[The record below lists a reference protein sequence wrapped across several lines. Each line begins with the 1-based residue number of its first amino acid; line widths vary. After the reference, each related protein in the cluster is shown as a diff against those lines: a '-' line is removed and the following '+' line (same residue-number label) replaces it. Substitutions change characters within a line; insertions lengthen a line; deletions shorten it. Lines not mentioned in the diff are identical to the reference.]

1 MDLVDK
7 VKSAGRKTALA
18 FTLGSSLVLGG
29 SGCALPA
36 AAFIHGV
43 AINNAAE
50 KQAQATIKAAQIE
63 ADANQQQRNY
73 VQQPIQPKS
82 NNQKQNDF
90 FTYRSFRGD
99 LNNNGLYDKDEF
111 IGQNEEE
118 FEVDQNFGFGCKI
131 LNRVDATLTVT
142 LYGWNRKISS
152 ADIKITH
159 FVRSSN

>member
-90 FTYRSFRGD
+90 FIF
-99 LNNNGLYDKDEF
+99 
-111 IGQNEEE
+111 
-118 FEVDQNFGFGCKI
+118 
-131 LNRVDATLTVT
+131 
-142 LYGWNRKISS
+142 
-152 ADIKITH
+152 
-159 FVRSSN
+159 